1 MYVSPYDGNNWG
13 QAAKL
18 HGRTSKAMAVASFNG
33 TLYCATRGRN
43 SGDGVSVAQL
53 NGTTW
58 GGFSN
63 VPGFRTAKAPA
74 LATHQGKHCLAAV
87 GMDGRTHVT
96 VHNGTAWSTTSTDLG
111 GTTGSGPALTVRDG
125 ALYCAVR
132 TLDGAIALDSFNGT
146 AWTGW
151 VQ

>member
-1 MYVSPYDGNNWG
+1 
-13 QAAKL
+13 
-18 HGRTSKAMAVASFNG
+18 
-33 TLYCATRGRN
+33 
-43 SGDGVSVAQL
+43 
-53 NGTTW
+53 
-58 GGFSN
+58 
-63 VPGFRTAKAPA
+63 
-74 LATHQGKHCLAAV
+74 
-87 GMDGRTHVT
+87 MDGRTHVT